1 MENQQNSPNQA
12 MPQVAAAPVGNP
24 RFPSFSE
31 IWKAAWVAYSAKKW
45 QLVAI
50 SLAFF
55 GLSFL
60 FSGLPRFFIKL
71 AEPQKLTMATFPAFV
86 GTAGASGIL
95 DLLGVYLGL
104 AGGAAIFYILS
115 KRNSNPKFSEAFIF
129 GLRKG
134 FWIWLASLII
144 SIITGIGFLFFI
156 VPGIIFSY
164 WFVLTA
170 LIIVDKDT
178 DTFNAMGLSKKYMEG
193 NIGAVFMRQFVLGL
207 VCLGAG
213 LALGIFFAILLAI
226 PVLQIV
232 AVFVLPLVLFP
243 VLIIIAP
250 FFSAFNFVLYEKI
263 RDAKEAGKSFAKS
276 KDYIWMII
284 ISILQWILIAFLFLV
299 LILGL
304 AAWAQKNIKPD
315 NLLSNLGAAQ
325 LISSAQAYKGEH
337 NGSYAGFVC
346 STNETTKKV
355 CADLLKDS
363 GKEPKVNVSGD
374 GQAICIETANY
385 CIDNNLQSGEGIC
398 MPDSKCSASSTKSS
412 DLGSSIKDYFEKLI
426 K

>member
-12 MPQVAAAPVGNP
+12 MPQAAAVTSDNP
-24 RFPSFSE
+24 KFPTFSE
-31 IWKAAWVAYSAKKW
+31 IWKAAWAAYSAKKW
-45 QLVAI
+45 QLVAM

-71 AEPQKLTMATFPAFV
+71 AEPQKLTVATFPAFV

-164 WFVLTA
+164 WFALTA

-193 NIGAVFMRQFVLGL
+193 NIGAVFMRQFLLGL
-207 VCLGAG
+207 VCLGIG

-232 AVFVLPLVLFP
+232 AVFILPLVLLP
-243 VLIIIAP
+243 ALIIIAP
-250 FFSAFNFVLYEKI
+250 FFSAFSFVLYEKI

-276 KDYIWMII
+276 HDFIWMII
-284 ISILQWILIAFLFLV
+284 ISVFQWILIAFFAFV

-304 AAWAQKNIKPD
+304 ASWAQKNIKPD
-315 NLLSNLGAAQ
+315 NILGSLGATQ
-325 LISSAQAYKGEH
+325 LISSAQVYKGEH
-337 NGSYAGFVC
+337 NGSYAGFNC
-346 STNETTKKV
+346 SVNEATKKV
-355 CADLLKDS
+355 CDEFLKDS
-363 GKEPKVNVSGD
+363 GKEPRINVSGD
-374 GQAICIETANY
+374 GQAICIEAANY
-385 CIDNNLQSGEGIC
+385 CVDNNLQSGEGAC
-398 MPDSKCSASSTKSS
+398 EPDFKCNASPAKSP
-412 DLGSSIKDYFEKLI
+412 DLGSSIKDYFEKLAD
-426 K
+426 